1 MHVPSTTIASD
12 HPYVRCVHLFMH
24 VQCLLPVPFHART
37 MSVACTFSCQN
48 HIYTAYVRYFWQG
61 NYHIYGHIRCIYTV
75 LANPTVACTFS
86 CTYDV
91 CCVHLFMHV
100 RCLLR
105 APLHARMMSVACTF
119 SCTYDVCCVYLFM
132 HVRCL
137 LPRVG
142 QNHIHTVYARYFW
155 QGNYHIYSHIR
166 CIYTVLA
173 NPTDACT
180 FSCTYDVCCLYLFMQ
195 YDVCCVHLFM
205 HVRCPL
211 RAPFHA
217 RVSGIVCLYCI

>member
-75 LANPTVACTFS
+75 LANPT
-86 CTYDV
+86 
-91 CCVHLFMHV
+91 
-100 RCLLR
+100 
-105 APLHARMMSVACTF
+105 VACTF